1 MTAQFGER
9 LNYDGQEMSMCTEPL
24 GDYFA
29 LGGVNPGFG
38 QEWPLDCTAL
48 WRGYVG
54 SWAVLGDRLYL
65 VAIHNLASDGADTNF
80 LETIFPGHP
89 DSVFADWYTG
99 TLCVPQ
105 GEILKYVHMG
115 YQSTYERDILIDVER
130 GVIGEVRTRENEIP
144 ALVSAQI
151 V

>member
-1 MTAQFGER
+1 MTAQIGER
-9 LNYDGQEMSMCTEPL
+9 LLYDGREMSMSTLPL
-24 GDYFA
+24 DDYFA
-29 LGGVNPGFG
+29 LAGVSPDFG
-38 QEWPLDCTAL
+38 YEQCTAM

-54 SWAVLGDRLYL
+54 SWTVLGDRLYL

-99 TLCVPQ
+99 TLCIPQ

-115 YQSTYERDILIDVER
+115 YLSTFERDMLIDVER
-130 GVIGEVRTRENEIP
+130 GVIGEVRIREYDIP
-144 ALVSAQI
+144 SLGGAQN